1 MMRKC
6 VSFIVI
12 LCLVVLTIS
21 VVLAETPAKEVLD
34 LSGYTDEELIAINAQ
49 VQAEIF
55 NRHLEK
61 TATLPEGKFTAGRD
75 IPVGTYVLKLLSR
88 DAFSTFTV
96 RAKDAKED
104 EESKVYFYFSDDD
117 VGKDFNLTLE
127 EGDIVSV
134 HNCSVSITISM
145 GVVFR

>member
-1 MMRKC
+1 MKRF
-6 VSFIVI
+6 VSFILT
-12 LCLVVLTIS
+12 LCMVVLPMS
-21 VVLAETPAKEVLD
+21 VVLAENPAKEVLD
-34 LSGYTDEELIAINAQ
+34 LSGYSDEDIIAINAQ

-61 TATLPEGKFTAGRD
+61 TATLPEGNFTAGRD

-96 RAKDAKED
+96 RAKNAPED
-104 EESKVYFYFSDDD
+104 EDPKVYFYFGDDD
-117 VGKDFNLTLE
+117 VGKDYNLTLE

-145 GVVFR
+145 GIVFR